1 MLHVLELGARRREQF
16 LGRLDVPVH
25 RAADVEEQQH
35 LHRIVPLRP
44 HLDVEIALVR
54 GALDGAVEIE
64 FVGRA
69 GAGEFAQ
76 AAQRDLDVAGAEF
89 DVVVEI
95 LELALVPD
103 LHRAAGA
110 CSRRRCGCLP
120 DCSRTLPNGEVPPV
134 PIHFA
139 AALVAALLL
148 GEALL
153 QRLQQ
158 LVEAAHRLDLLLLFL
173 GEIFVGELLQP
184 LGRNFGRRAPSLQQL
199 EALEHVAE
207 HAVELVEVA
216 LVLHQRGA
224 RQIIEILDAAAGEVG
239 LHRLHQRQIFA
250 QRHRHAGG
258 LQLVE
263 EGDEHRVNVRVAVQ
277 RSGP

>member
-69 GAGEFAQ
+69 GARELAQ
-76 AAQRDLDVAGAEF
+76 APQRDLDVAGAEF

-103 LHRAAGA
+103 LHRAAMRA
-110 CSRRRCGCLP
+110 L
-120 DCSRTLPNGEVPPV
+120 
-134 PIHFA
+134 A
-139 AALVAALLL
+139 ADADAFRVVAAVAERRGAAGADPFRCRPGGGPSARPAACFSVSSSLSRPPIASICFFSSSVRYFSASFFSHSSGISAVERLL
-148 GEALL
+148 
-153 QRLQQ
+153 
-158 LVEAAHRLDLLLLFL
+158 H
-173 GEIFVGELLQP
+173 
-184 LGRNFGRRAPSLQQL
+184 QL
-199 EALEHVAE
+199 EALEDVAE

-224 RQIIEILDAAAGEVG
+224 RQIVEVLDPPRRRGRPPSPPSASGIRAASPARRRISARG
-239 LHRLHQRQIFA
+239 RR
-250 QRHRHAGG
+250 
-258 LQLVE
+258 
-263 EGDEHRVNVRVAVQ
+263 
-277 RSGP
+277 